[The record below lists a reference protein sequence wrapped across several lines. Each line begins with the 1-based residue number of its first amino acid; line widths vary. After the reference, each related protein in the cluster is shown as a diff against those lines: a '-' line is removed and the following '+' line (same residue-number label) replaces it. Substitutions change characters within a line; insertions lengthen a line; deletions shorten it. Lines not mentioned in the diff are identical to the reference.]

1 MSRDTNQE
9 AAADDEGALDE
20 NAALYEQVYALARQV
35 PCGRVISY
43 GALGARCEPP
53 ISGYIC
59 GRIMGIARDDSV
71 PWWRVVAK
79 SGVLPII
86 KRNPQLAD
94 EQRERLENEGVGF
107 TNGRI
112 QMNEFSIDDD

>member
-1 MSRDTNQE
+1 MSHEPTATPDQ
-9 AAADDEGALDE
+9 DDSALH
-20 NAALYEQVYALARQV
+20 EQVYALARTV
-35 PCGRVISY
+35 PPGRVISY

-59 GRIMGIARDDSV
+59 GRIMGLARDDSV

-94 EQRERLENEGVGF
+94 EQRERLESEGVGF
-107 TNGRI
+107 QNGRI
-112 QMNEFSIDDD
+112 LMNEFSVDDD

>member
-1 MSRDTNQE
+1 MSQKP
-9 AAADDEGALDE
+9 DETEVIED
-20 NAALYEQVYALARQV
+20 AALFEQVYTLARSV
-35 PCGRVISY
+35 PAGRVISY

-59 GRIMGIARDDSV
+59 GRIMRTASDDSI

-107 TNGRI
+107 KDNRI
-112 QMNEFSIDDD
+112 LMSEFSVD

>member
-1 MSRDTNQE
+1 MSHNPNETEDI
-9 AAADDEGALDE
+9 EGA
-20 NAALYEQVYALARQV
+20 ALIEQVYALARAV
-35 PCGRVISY
+35 PYGRVISY

-59 GRIMGIARDDSV
+59 GRIMRTASDDSI

-86 KRNPQLAD
+86 KLNPQLAD
-94 EQRERLENEGVGF
+94 EQRERLESEGVGF
-107 TNGRI
+107 KDGRI
-112 QMNEFSIDDD
+112 IMSEFSID